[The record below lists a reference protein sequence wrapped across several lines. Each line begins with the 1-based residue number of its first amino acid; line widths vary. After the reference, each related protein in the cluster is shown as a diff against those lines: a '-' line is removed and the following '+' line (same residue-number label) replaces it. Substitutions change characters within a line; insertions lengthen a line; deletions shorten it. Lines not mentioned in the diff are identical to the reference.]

1 MEDIHMSL
9 KVWLCDLCYTQQLI
23 SSDVIPA
30 QIGGIATYC
39 ESHMTP
45 PPKFRLFKYPEELIK
60 AFHTEQPHV
69 IGFSNYLW
77 NLELSYGFANTIKKK
92 FPNIV
97 VVMGGPNF
105 PLSQEHQKSFLQ
117 SRPAIDYY
125 IEKEGELAFYNL
137 LQSLIHHEFDIDL
150 VKKIKLGN
158 VRGITKDGEFCA
170 GSVLGRISDLS
181 EIPSPYL
188 MGKLDDFFDGKLT
201 PILHT
206 TRGCPFT
213 CTYCVE
219 STIYY
224 AKKFRKPDNTLK
236 AEIDFIGQKMKGVRD
251 TGGRNDLHIADSN
264 FGMYKEDIQTAYWIA
279 DAQRKY
285 DWPEYIVCSTGK
297 NKHDRIMK
305 VSSIVNGKIRVSGS
319 VQSTDK
325 EILKN
330 IKRANIDMKQLFRLA
345 DEANKVGAE
354 SHSEVILG
362 LPEDTVQRHLNSI
375 GELIDAGF
383 TNIRMYQLILLMGTP
398 LYSQYREKKFACGT
412 HFRIVPFDYGD
423 YAFDDDTNI
432 VSAAIEEVVTSLDG
446 LSYENYLQ
454 CRTFNLMVDTF
465 YNQGVFQGII
475 KLLKQL
481 NISRYAWIKKIWES
495 EKLTKISEIIDQFI
509 QETKDELWDSYDELM
524 RYTSEPDTI
533 KKYLSGELGAK
544 LIFKYKSILTQEY
557 LYELAEI
564 TRHTVLQLIDEVLK
578 SDSKIEPLIDD
589 ILSYE
594 ILRKINLFKGDYE
607 PKYCMLDYDVKSF
620 LESKED
626 IPISKLVFTKSKK
639 CKFFLN
645 QNQIDIIERNLNT
658 YGRDLT
664 AMTKIVSFVHIESV
678 YRHVE
683 FVG

>member
-1 MEDIHMSL
+1 MSL
-9 KVWLCDLCYTQQLI
+9 KIWLCDLCYTQQLI

-39 ESHMTP
+39 ESKLAP
-45 PPKFRLFKYPEELIK
+45 LLPIIRLFKYPEELIK
-60 AFHTEQPHV
+60 AFHTDQPHV

-77 NLELSYGFANTIKKK
+77 NLELCYGFADTIKKK
-92 FPNIV
+92 FPGVV

-105 PLSQEHQKSFLQ
+105 PLLQEHQEIFL
-117 SRPAIDYY
+117 RLHPAIDYY

-137 LQSLIHHEFDIDL
+137 IQALIDCEFNINL
-150 VKKIKLGN
+150 VKKMKLGN
-158 VRGITKDGEFCA
+158 VRGVAADGEFCA
-170 GSVLGRISDLS
+170 GPVLERIHDLS

-188 MGKLDDFFDGKLT
+188 TGKLNDFFDGKLT

-224 AKKFRKPDNTLK
+224 AKKFRKADDTLK
-236 AEIDFIGQKMKGVRD
+236 AEIDFIGQKMKEIRN

-264 FGMYKEDIQTAYWIA
+264 FGMYKEDVQTAYWIA

-297 NKHDRIMK
+297 NQHDRVME

-325 EILKN
+325 EVLKN
-330 IKRANIDMKQLFRLA
+330 IKRVNINMKQLFQLA
-345 DEANKVGAE
+345 DEANKIGAE

-362 LPEDTVQRHLNSI
+362 LPGDTVERHVKSI
-375 GELIDAGF
+375 GDLIDAGF

-398 LYSQYREKKFACGT
+398 MYSQYREKKFSCGT

-423 YAFDDDTNI
+423 YVLNDDTRI
-432 VSAAIEEVVTSLDG
+432 VSAAIEEVVTSLEG

-454 CRTFNLMVDTF
+454 CRTFNLIVDTF

-475 KLLKQL
+475 ELLKQL
-481 NISRYAWIKKIWES
+481 NISRYAWVKKIWES
-495 EKLTKISEIIDQFI
+495 EKRTKTSEIINQFI
-509 QETKDELWDSYDELM
+509 QETKDELWDSYEDLK

-533 KKYLSGELGAK
+533 KKYLSGQLGAK

-557 LYELAEI
+557 LHELAEI
-564 TRHTVLQLIDEVLK
+564 TRQTVMQLITETCK
-578 SDSKIEPLIDD
+578 SDLQIEPLIND

-594 ILRKINLFKGDYE
+594 IFRKINLFKGDYE
-607 PKYCMLDYDVKSF
+607 PKYCMLAYDVERF
-620 LESKED
+620 LQCKGE
-626 IPISKLVFTKSKK
+626 IPISELAFSKPKK
-639 CKFFLN
+639 CKFFLE
-645 QNQIDIIERNLNT
+645 QNQIDIIERALNT

-678 YRHVE
+678 YRHIE